1 MLRCSYQKY
10 TLQFIKPGGTSRGVL
25 HEKET
30 WIISLYDD
38 EDESKIAYGE
48 CGLFKGLSM
57 DGKPGYEEKLAE
69 ICKRLPHEKKEILSE
84 LKEWPSIY
92 FGVEMVLKDWENNS
106 DHIFFNN
113 DFTAG
118 RTGIDIN
125 GLIWMGSKE
134 SMLSQIK
141 DKLEQGF
148 TCLKMKIG
156 AIDFEIELE
165 VIGFIRRQFSSEEI
179 ELRVDA
185 NGAFPA
191 KESLEKLKR
200 LSAFD
205 IHSIEQP
212 IRAGQIKEMAELM
225 EKSPIP
231 IALDEEL
238 IGVIDVE
245 AKRKLLEILHP
256 SYIILKPTLIG
267 GFTGSQEWI
276 DLIEEQSGHW
286 WITSALESN
295 IGLNAIAQ
303 FTATKNNPL
312 PQGLGTGQLYSNNF
326 DSPLKIQKGKLFFDK
341 TIQWNFSNLKHDFL
355 F

>member
-10 TLQFIKPGGTSRGVL
+10 TLRFIKPGGTSRGVL

-38 EDESKIAYGE
+38 EDRSKIAYGE
-48 CGLFKGLSM
+48 CGLFRGLSI
-57 DGKPGYEEKLAE
+57 DDRPGYEEKLVQ
-69 ICKRLPHEKKEILSE
+69 ICKQLPSEKYAILSQ
-84 LKEWPSIY
+84 LTEWPSIY
-92 FGVEMVLKDWENNS
+92 FGVEMVLKDWENNC
-106 DHIFFNN
+106 DHVLFNN
-113 DFTAG
+113 DFTEG
-118 RTGIDIN
+118 KTGIDIN

-134 SMLSQIK
+134 SMMAQIK
-141 DKLEQGF
+141 DKLEQDF

-156 AIDFEIELE
+156 AIDFESELE
-165 VIGFIRRQFSSEEI
+165 ILRSIRCQFSPKEI

-185 NGAFPA
+185 NGAFSI
-191 KESLEKLKR
+191 KEALEKLKR
-200 LSAFD
+200 LSPFD

-212 IRAGQIKEMAELM
+212 IRAGQISEMAELI
-225 EKSPIP
+225 EQSPVP
-231 IALDEEL
+231 VALDEEL
-238 IGVIDVE
+238 IGIIDVE

-256 SYIILKPTLIG
+256 HYIILKPTLVG
-267 GFTGSQEWI
+267 GFEGSLEWI
-276 DLIEEQSGHW
+276 NLIEKQSGNW

-326 DSPLKIQKGKLFFDK
+326 DSPLQIHKGKLFLDK
-341 TIQWNFSNLKHDFL
+341 NNPWNFHNLKQ
-355 F
+355 

>member
-1 MLRCSYQKY
+1 MLTCSYQKY

-38 EDESKIAYGE
+38 EDKSKIAYGE
-48 CGLFKGLSM
+48 CGLFRGLSI
-57 DGKPGYEEKLAE
+57 DDRPGYEEKLAE
-69 ICKRLPHEKKEILSE
+69 VCKRLPREKEAILSG
-84 LKEWPSIY
+84 LTGWPSIY
-92 FGVEMVLKDWENNS
+92 FGIEMVLKDWENNG
-106 DHIFFNN
+106 DHILFNN
-113 DFTAG
+113 DFTEG
-118 RTGIDIN
+118 KKGIDIN

-134 SMLSQIK
+134 SMISQIK
-141 DKLEQGF
+141 AKLEQGF

-156 AIDFEIELE
+156 AIDFESELE
-165 VIGFIRRQFSSEEI
+165 ILQLIRNQFSSDQI

-185 NGAFPA
+185 NGAFTV
-191 KESLEKLKR
+191 KEALEKLKR

-212 IRAGQIKEMAELM
+212 IGAGQVPEMAGLI

-238 IGVIDVE
+238 IGVINVN
-245 AKRKLLEILHP
+245 AKQQLLKQLNP
-256 SYIILKPTLIG
+256 PYIILKPTLLG
-267 GFTGSQEWI
+267 GFAGSEEWI
-276 DLIEEQSGHW
+276 QLIEKQGGYW

-303 FTATKNNPL
+303 FASTKNNPL

-326 DSPLKIQKGKLFFDK
+326 ASPLKIQKGKLFFDK
-341 TIQWNFSNLKHDFL
+341 TIQWNFSNLKQ
-355 F
+355 

>member
-38 EDESKIAYGE
+38 EDKSKIAYGE
-48 CGLFKGLSM
+48 CGLFKGLSI
-57 DGKPGYEEKLAE
+57 DDRPGYEEKLSA
-69 ICKRLPHEKKEILSE
+69 ICKRLPLEKETILLE
-84 LKEWPSIY
+84 LTQWPSIY
-92 FGVEMVLKDWENNS
+92 FGVEMVLKDWENNG
-106 DHIFFNN
+106 DHILFNN
-113 DFTAG
+113 DFTEG
-118 RTGIDIN
+118 KTGININ

-134 SMLSQIK
+134 SMISQIK
-141 DKLEQGF
+141 TKLEQGF

-165 VIGFIRRQFSSEEI
+165 VIGFIRRQFSSEQI

-185 NGAFPA
+185 NGAFSA
-191 KESLEKLKR
+191 KEALEKLKR

-212 IRAGQIKEMAELM
+212 IRAGQIPEMAELI
-225 EKSPIP
+225 EKNPIP

-238 IGVIDVE
+238 IGVINVK

-256 SYIILKPTLIG
+256 SYIILKPTLVG
-267 GFTGSQEWI
+267 GFAGSQEWME
-276 DLIEEQSGHW
+276 LIEEQGGHW

-303 FTATKNNPL
+303 FAFTRNNRL

-326 DSPLKIQKGKLFFDK
+326 DSPLKIQKGELFFDK
-341 TIQWNFSNLKHDFL
+341 TIQWNFSNLKQ
-355 F
+355 